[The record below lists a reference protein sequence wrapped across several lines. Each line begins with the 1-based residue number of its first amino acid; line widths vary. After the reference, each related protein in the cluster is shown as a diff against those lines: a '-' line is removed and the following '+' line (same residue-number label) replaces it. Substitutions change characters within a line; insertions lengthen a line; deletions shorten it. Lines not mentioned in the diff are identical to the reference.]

1 MKIAWIGTSLADV
14 AQLHTYL
21 IERNPEAA
29 AGIINAIEKS
39 ANNLLS
45 FPELGRPAQSSQ
57 VRILQVP
64 NTYYALPYRID
75 GKVIEIL
82 AVFDQRQEPR
92 EDWL

>member
-14 AQLHTYL
+14 AQLRAYL
-21 IERNPEAA
+21 ITRNPEAT

-39 ANNLLS
+39 ADNLLS
-45 FPELGRPAQSSQ
+45 FPELGRLAQSSQ

-75 GKVIEIL
+75 GEIIEIL

-92 EDWL
+92 EDWF